1 MKKQSNS
8 VTREELRQIKAYL
21 KFQQVEEEAEINRR
35 TDRYS
40 HMADTRRM
48 DCTIYNDE
56 DYELFSAYVRNKAL
70 FQDMFT
76 EEQWEAIE
84 SGIKLYEMNGHQ
96 KLVVKEEQYDIVDSL
111 ASESTIAEIAKK
123 IGKK

>member
-8 VTREELRQIKAYL
+8 VTKEELRQIKAYL

-48 DCTIYNDE
+48 DCVIYD
-56 DYELFSAYVRNKAL
+56 DDYYELFSAYVRNKAL

-76 EEQWEAIE
+76 KEQWEAME
-84 SGIKLYEMNGHQ
+84 SGIKLYELNGHQ
-96 KLVVKEEQYDIVDSL
+96 KLVVKEEQYNIIDSL
-111 ASESTIAEIAKK
+111 ASESAIAEIAKK

>member
-8 VTREELRQIKAYL
+8 VTKEELRQIKAYL

-35 TDRYS
+35 TDKYS

-48 DCTIYNDE
+48 DCTIYNDD

-76 EEQWEAIE
+76 AEQWEAIE

-96 KLVVKEEQYDIVDSL
+96 KLVVKEEQFDIVDSL
-111 ASESTIAEIAKK
+111 ASESAIAEIAKK

>member
-48 DCTIYNDE
+48 DCTICNDD
-56 DYELFSAYVRNKAL
+56 DYERLSAYVRNKAL

-84 SGIKLYEMNGHQ
+84 SGIKLYELNGHQ
-96 KLVVKEEQYDIVDSL
+96 KLVVNEEQFDIVDSL
-111 ASESTIAEIAKK
+111 ASESAIAEIAKK

>member
-21 KFQQVEEEAEINRR
+21 KFQQVSDKAEVDRR
-35 TDRYS
+35 TDKYS

-48 DCTIYNDE
+48 DCVIYDDD
-56 DYELFSAYVRNKAL
+56 DYELFSAYVRNKEL

-76 EEQWEAIE
+76 AEQWEAIE

-96 KLVVKEEQYDIVDSL
+96 RVVIKEEQYDIVDSL
-111 ASESTIAEIAKK
+111 ASESAIAEIAKK

>member
-48 DCTIYNDE
+48 DCTIYNDD
-56 DYELFSAYVRNKAL
+56 DYELFSVYVRNKAL

>member
-48 DCTIYNDE
+48 DCTIYNDD

-96 KLVVKEEQYDIVDSL
+96 KLVVKEEQYNIVDSL

>member
-8 VTREELRQIKAYL
+8 VTRDELRQIKAYL

-48 DCTIYNDE
+48 DCTICNDA

-76 EEQWEAIE
+76 AEQWEAIE
-84 SGIKLYEMNGHQ
+84 SGIKLYELNGHQ
-96 KLVVKEEQYDIVDSL
+96 KLVVNEEQYDIVDSL
-111 ASESTIAEIAKK
+111 ASESAIAEIAKK

>member
-8 VTREELRQIKAYL
+8 ITREELRQLKAYL

-48 DCTIYNDE
+48 DCTIYNDD

-76 EEQWEAIE
+76 AEQWEAIE
-84 SGIKLYEMNGHQ
+84 SGVKLYELNGHQ
-96 KLVVKEEQYDIVDSL
+96 RVVIKEEQYDIVDSL
-111 ASESTIAEIAKK
+111 ASESAIAEIAKK

>member
-8 VTREELRQIKAYL
+8 VTKEELRQIKAYL

-48 DCTIYNDE
+48 DCTIYNDD

-84 SGIKLYEMNGHQ
+84 SGVKLYELNGHQ

>member
-8 VTREELRQIKAYL
+8 VTKEELRQIKAYL

-48 DCTIYNDE
+48 DCVIYDDD

-76 EEQWEAIE
+76 AEQWEAIE

-96 KLVVKEEQYDIVDSL
+96 KLVVKEEQFDIVDSL
-111 ASESTIAEIAKK
+111 ASESAIAEIAKK

>member
-48 DCTIYNDE
+48 DCTIYNDD

-111 ASESTIAEIAKK
+111 ASESIIAEIAKK